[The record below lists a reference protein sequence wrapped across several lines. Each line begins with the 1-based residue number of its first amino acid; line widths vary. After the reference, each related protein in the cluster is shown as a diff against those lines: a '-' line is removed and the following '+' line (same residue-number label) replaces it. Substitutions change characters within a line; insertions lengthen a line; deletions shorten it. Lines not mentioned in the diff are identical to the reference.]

1 MCLAVPG
8 KVEQIN
14 EKEQQA
20 VVDYTGVKKTA
31 SLMLCPQVQPGDYV
45 LVHAG
50 FCHSDP
56 RPGLWSGAAHTY
68 GGIALCGNRTV
79 T

>member
-50 FCHSDP
+50 FVIQILDSD
-56 RPGLWSGAAHTY
+56 Y
-68 GGIALCGNRTV
+68 GQELRTL
-79 T
+79 TEELRYAGTEQ